1 LQSNIERNDY
11 MPDFRR
17 LEKHILDNILEA
29 QVKLGYEGRSM
40 SLNYTET
47 SLKHLIGDNSSG
59 KDLKQILSDFA
70 DYTAPRF
77 GKLTITD
84 IKNGF
89 CITVPPEGTAY
100 VNTLNDGN
108 GFISALV
115 EAVRQHRSL
124 DEILAVFRRFSD
136 SVSVT
141 ETDNDEFQ
149 YLVYFTDGIP
159 DDYLY
164 CLTVDEEIDGSIHVT
179 YHRFIKEDYED
190 FNF

>member
-1 LQSNIERNDY
+1 
-11 MPDFRR
+11 MPDFSR

-40 SLNYTET
+40 SLNYTKN
-47 SLKHLIGDNSSG
+47 SLIHLLGEKLSSE
-59 KDLKQILSDFA
+59 DIKQTLSDFA
-70 DYTAPRF
+70 EYTAPRL

-100 VNTLNDGN
+100 VHTLNDGN

-115 EAVRQHRSL
+115 EAVRQHLPL
-124 DEILAVFRRFSD
+124 DDILAVFRKFSD

-149 YLVYFTDGIP
+149 YLVYFKNGIP

-164 CLTVDEEIDGSIHVT
+164 CLTVDQEIDGSTHVT